1 MINGIRLDEQR
12 TNVYDDMR
20 SQIREADTSQ
30 ASRITESGQNAVK
43 TPDVAE
49 NQAAA
54 GGVNSAVQKALEEA
68 GLPRNERNSGIVRQ
82 MLENQMSI
90 DKDSLTR
97 VVTQANMFREADI
110 STLLLMNKNNMPV
123 THFTAAQLQA
133 YINNEQDLSAQIGD
147 VINSLMEYLSEDAA
161 SGTLTANTAVLEI
174 LTGTAE
180 AAAEANTAATAEVTA
195 AQVAAENIEA
205 LAGGQENVM
214 NVLMT
219 GQGGSEAIIAAAGQH
234 ASAVVQEEAVLNML
248 ETSTVSN
255 VINEL
260 GTDAEG
266 SGANWMNGF
275 GADDGE
281 LASDAFSEYNM
292 DNSKSSMTG
301 NTAKNANDA
310 LGQGVPLSQLLSE
323 NEISDLNSLQTRLFG
338 KASELKAD
346 TDSAEVLKNIY
357 NNINNLSEAEL
368 KELFQSEPYR
378 KMIGKALGEKFT
390 LNADDIDS
398 ADSINDYYKETFK
411 MLSKLS
417 EMAGKESTLADKLSK
432 PMDNIKFMDTL
443 NNVFPYIQ
451 LPLKLN
457 EGETHGELYVFKKGR
472 NKAEPGD
479 SSSVLLHLD
488 MDSLGSTD
496 IHLELKAGF
505 LKLRFYC
512 ADEAAKDIL
521 SDHFSELETALNN
534 KSFQVTSEFNVRT
547 VETQH
552 IVEALSGEA
561 GNMPEF
567 KYNFDIRA

>member
-20 SQIREADTSQ
+20 SQIRETDTSQ
-30 ASRITESGQNAVK
+30 ASRITESGQNAIK
-43 TPDVAE
+43 TPDAAE

-68 GLPRNERNSGIVRQ
+68 GLPKNERNSGIVRQ
-82 MLENQMSI
+82 MLDNQMSI

-133 YINNEQDLSAQIGD
+133 YINNEQNLSEQIGD

-161 SGTLTANTAVLEI
+161 SGTLTANTAVLEM
-174 LTGTAE
+174 LTGNAE
-180 AAAEANTAATAEVTA
+180 VASEANTAAAEVTA

-219 GQGGSEAIIAAAGQH
+219 GQGGSEAVIAAAGQN
-234 ASAVVQEEAVLNML
+234 ASVVVQEEAVLNML

-292 DNSKSSMTG
+292 DNSRSNMTG
-301 NTAKNANDA
+301 TASNNTGEVP
-310 LGQGVPLSQLLSE
+310 GQGVPLSQLLSE
-323 NEISDLNSLQTRLFG
+323 NEINDLNNLQTRLFG
-338 KASELKAD
+338 KTLELNSE

-357 NNINNLSEAEL
+357 ENINNLSEAEL

-411 MLSKLS
+411 ILSKLS
-417 EMAGKESTLADKLSK
+417 EMAGKDSTLADKLSK

-512 ADEAAKDIL
+512 ADEAAKDVL

-552 IVEALSGEA
+552 IVEALSGES

>member
-20 SQIREADTSQ
+20 SQIRETDTSQ
-30 ASRITESGQNAVK
+30 ASRITESGQNAIK
-43 TPDVAE
+43 TPDAAE

-68 GLPRNERNSGIVRQ
+68 GLPKNERNSGIVRQ
-82 MLENQMSI
+82 MLDNQMSI

-133 YINNEQDLSAQIGD
+133 YINNEQNLSEQIGD

-161 SGTLTANTAVLEI
+161 SGTLTANTAVLEM
-174 LTGTAE
+174 LTGNAE
-180 AAAEANTAATAEVTA
+180 VASEANTAAAEVSA

-219 GQGGSEAIIAAAGQH
+219 GQGGSEAVIAAAGQN
-234 ASAVVQEEAVLNML
+234 ASVVVQEEAVLNML

-292 DNSKSSMTG
+292 DNSRSNMTG
-301 NTAKNANDA
+301 TASNNTGEVP
-310 LGQGVPLSQLLSE
+310 GQGVPLSQLLSE
-323 NEISDLNSLQTRLFG
+323 NEINDLNNLQTRLFG
-338 KASELKAD
+338 KTLELNSE

-357 NNINNLSEAEL
+357 ENINNLSEAEL

-411 MLSKLS
+411 ILSKLS
-417 EMAGKESTLADKLSK
+417 EMAGKESALADKLSK

-512 ADEAAKDIL
+512 ADEAAKDVL

-552 IVEALSGEA
+552 IVEALSGES

>member
-20 SQIREADTSQ
+20 SQIRETDTSQ
-30 ASRITESGQNAVK
+30 ASRITESGQNAIK
-43 TPDVAE
+43 TPDAAE

-68 GLPRNERNSGIVRQ
+68 GLPKNERNSGIVRQ
-82 MLENQMSI
+82 MLDNQMSI

-133 YINNEQDLSAQIGD
+133 YINNEQNLSEQIGD

-161 SGTLTANTAVLEI
+161 SGTLTANTAVLEM
-174 LTGTAE
+174 LTGNAE
-180 AAAEANTAATAEVTA
+180 VASEANTAAAEVTA
-195 AQVAAENIEA
+195 TQVAAENIEA

-219 GQGGSEAIIAAAGQH
+219 GQGGSEAVIAAAGQN
-234 ASAVVQEEAVLNML
+234 ASVVVQEEAVLNML

-292 DNSKSSMTG
+292 DNSRSNMTG
-301 NTAKNANDA
+301 TASNNTGEVP
-310 LGQGVPLSQLLSE
+310 GQGVPLSQLLSE
-323 NEISDLNSLQTRLFG
+323 NEINDLNNLQTRLFG
-338 KASELKAD
+338 KTLELNSE

-357 NNINNLSEAEL
+357 ENINNLSEAEL

-411 MLSKLS
+411 ILSKLS
-417 EMAGKESTLADKLSK
+417 EMAGKESALADKLSK

-512 ADEAAKDIL
+512 ADEAAKDVL

-552 IVEALSGEA
+552 IVEALSGES

>member
-20 SQIREADTSQ
+20 SQIRETDTSQ
-30 ASRITESGQNAVK
+30 ASKITESGQNAIK

-133 YINNEQDLSAQIGD
+133 YINNEQNLSGQIGD
-147 VINSLMEYLSEDAA
+147 VLSSLMEYLSEDAA
-161 SGTLTANTAVLEI
+161 SGTLTANTAVLEL

-180 AAAEANTAATAEVTA
+180 AAGEANTAAAEVTA

-219 GQGGSEAIIAAAGQH
+219 GQGGSEAVLAAAGQN
-234 ASAVVQEEAVLNML
+234 ASVTVQEEAVLNML
-248 ETSTVSN
+248 ETSSVSN

-281 LASDAFSEYNM
+281 LASDTFSEYNM
-292 DNSKSSMTG
+292 DNSRSNLTG
-301 NTAKNANDA
+301 NAAKSANDIP
-310 LGQGVPLSQLLSE
+310 GQGVPLSQLLSE
-323 NEISDLNSLQTRLFG
+323 NEINDLNSLQSRLFG
-338 KASELKAD
+338 KTSQLGPD
-346 TDSAEVLKNIY
+346 TDSAEVLKDIY

-472 NKAEPGD
+472 NKTEPGE

-512 ADEAAKDIL
+512 ADEAAKDVL

>member
-20 SQIREADTSQ
+20 SQIRETDTSQ
-30 ASRITESGQNAVK
+30 ASRITESGQNAIK
-43 TPDVAE
+43 TPDAAE

-68 GLPRNERNSGIVRQ
+68 GLPKNERNSGIVRQ
-82 MLENQMSI
+82 MLDNQMSI

-133 YINNEQDLSAQIGD
+133 YINNEQNLSEQIGD

-161 SGTLTANTAVLEI
+161 SGTLTANTAVLEM
-174 LTGTAE
+174 LTGNAE
-180 AAAEANTAATAEVTA
+180 VASEANTAAAEVTA

-219 GQGGSEAIIAAAGQH
+219 GQGGSEAVIAAAGQN
-234 ASAVVQEEAVLNML
+234 ASVVVQEEAVLNML

-292 DNSKSSMTG
+292 DNSRSNMTG
-301 NTAKNANDA
+301 TASNNTGEVP
-310 LGQGVPLSQLLSE
+310 GQGVPLSQLLSE
-323 NEISDLNSLQTRLFG
+323 NEINDLNNLQTRLFG
-338 KASELKAD
+338 KTLELNSE

-357 NNINNLSEAEL
+357 ENINNLSEAEL

-411 MLSKLS
+411 ILSKLS
-417 EMAGKESTLADKLSK
+417 EMAGKESALADKLSK

-512 ADEAAKDIL
+512 ADEAAKDVL

-552 IVEALSGEA
+552 IVEALSGES

>member
-20 SQIREADTSQ
+20 SQIRETDTSQ
-30 ASRITESGQNAVK
+30 ASKITESGQNAIK

-133 YINNEQDLSAQIGD
+133 YINNEQNLSGQIGD
-147 VINSLMEYLSEDAA
+147 VLSSLMEYLSEDAA
-161 SGTLTANTAVLEI
+161 SGTLTANTAVLEL

-180 AAAEANTAATAEVTA
+180 AAGEANTAAAEVTA

-219 GQGGSEAIIAAAGQH
+219 GQGGSEAVIAAAGQN
-234 ASAVVQEEAVLNML
+234 ASVTVQEEAVLNML
-248 ETSTVSN
+248 ETSSVSN

-275 GADDGE
+275 GTDDGE

-292 DNSKSSMTG
+292 DNSRSNLTG
-301 NTAKNANDA
+301 NAAKSANDIP
-310 LGQGVPLSQLLSE
+310 GQGVPLSQLLSE
-323 NEISDLNSLQTRLFG
+323 NEINDLNSLQSRLFG
-338 KASELKAD
+338 KTSQLGPD
-346 TDSAEVLKNIY
+346 TDSAEVLKDIY

-472 NKAEPGD
+472 NKTEPGE

-512 ADEAAKDIL
+512 ADEAAKDVL

>member
-20 SQIREADTSQ
+20 SQIRETDTSQ
-30 ASRITESGQNAVK
+30 ASRITESGQNAIK
-43 TPDVAE
+43 TPDAAE

-68 GLPRNERNSGIVRQ
+68 GLPKNERNSGIVRQ
-82 MLENQMSI
+82 MLDNQMSI

-133 YINNEQDLSAQIGD
+133 YINNEQNLSEQIGD

-161 SGTLTANTAVLEI
+161 SGTLTANTAVLEM
-174 LTGTAE
+174 LTGNAE
-180 AAAEANTAATAEVTA
+180 VASEANTAAAEVTA

-219 GQGGSEAIIAAAGQH
+219 GQGGSEAVIAAVGQN
-234 ASAVVQEEAVLNML
+234 ASVVVQEEAVLNML

-292 DNSKSSMTG
+292 DNSRSNMTG
-301 NTAKNANDA
+301 TASNNTGEVP
-310 LGQGVPLSQLLSE
+310 GQGVPLSQLLSE
-323 NEISDLNSLQTRLFG
+323 NEINDLNNLQTRLFG
-338 KASELKAD
+338 KTLELNSE

-357 NNINNLSEAEL
+357 ENINNLSEAEL

-411 MLSKLS
+411 ILSKLS

-512 ADEAAKDIL
+512 ADEAAKDVL

-552 IVEALSGEA
+552 IVEALSGES

>member
-20 SQIREADTSQ
+20 SQIRETDTSQ
-30 ASRITESGQNAVK
+30 ASRITESGQNAIK
-43 TPDVAE
+43 TPDAAE

-68 GLPRNERNSGIVRQ
+68 GLPKNERNSGIVRQ
-82 MLENQMSI
+82 MLDNQMSI

-133 YINNEQDLSAQIGD
+133 YINNEQNLSEQIGD

-161 SGTLTANTAVLEI
+161 SGTLTANTAVLEM
-174 LTGTAE
+174 LTGNAE
-180 AAAEANTAATAEVTA
+180 VASEANTAAAEVTA

-219 GQGGSEAIIAAAGQH
+219 GQGGSEAVIAAAGQN
-234 ASAVVQEEAVLNML
+234 ASVVVQEEAVLNML

-292 DNSKSSMTG
+292 DNSRSNMTG
-301 NTAKNANDA
+301 TASNNTGEVP
-310 LGQGVPLSQLLSE
+310 GQGVPLSQLLSE
-323 NEISDLNSLQTRLFG
+323 NEINDLNNLQTRLFG
-338 KASELKAD
+338 KTLELNSE

-357 NNINNLSEAEL
+357 ENINNLSEAEL

-411 MLSKLS
+411 ILSKLS

-457 EGETHGELYVFKKGR
+457 EGKTHGELYVFKKGR

-512 ADEAAKDIL
+512 ADEAAKDVL

-552 IVEALSGEA
+552 IVEALSGES

>member
-20 SQIREADTSQ
+20 SQIRETDTSQ
-30 ASRITESGQNAVK
+30 ASRITESGQNAIK
-43 TPDVAE
+43 TPDAAE

-68 GLPRNERNSGIVRQ
+68 GLPKNERNSGIVRQ
-82 MLENQMSI
+82 MLDNQMSI

-133 YINNEQDLSAQIGD
+133 YINNEQNLSEQIGD

-161 SGTLTANTAVLEI
+161 SGTLTANTAVLEMLI
-174 LTGTAE
+174 GNAE
-180 AAAEANTAATAEVTA
+180 VTSEANTAAAEVTA

-219 GQGGSEAIIAAAGQH
+219 GQGGSEAVIAAAGQN
-234 ASAVVQEEAVLNML
+234 ASVVVQEEAVLNML

-292 DNSKSSMTG
+292 DNSRSNMTG
-301 NTAKNANDA
+301 TASNNTGEVP
-310 LGQGVPLSQLLSE
+310 GQGVPLSQLLSE
-323 NEISDLNSLQTRLFG
+323 NEINDLNNLQTRLFG
-338 KASELKAD
+338 KTLELNSE

-357 NNINNLSEAEL
+357 ENINNLSEAEL

-411 MLSKLS
+411 ILSKLS
-417 EMAGKESTLADKLSK
+417 EMAGKDSTLADKLSK

-512 ADEAAKDIL
+512 ADEAAK
-521 SDHFSELETALNN
+521 ELETALNN

-552 IVEALSGEA
+552 IVEALSGES